1 MVIVAWLRLRTD
13 VVLIYPTLHI
23 ALQPRLELIE
33 VNPPVYSIYTV
44 VACCRYRVVGLKN
57 YPVYSSRYVNL
68 LSVSKETIPASL
80 SRAAG
85 SPYISYKLRIVRS
98 SPPDYLY

>member
-33 VNPPVYSIYTV
+33 VNPPVYSVYTA
-44 VACCRYRVVGLKN
+44 VARYRRRVVGLKN
-57 YPVYSSRYVNL
+57 YPTYSSRHLNL
-68 LSVSKETIPASL
+68 LLVSKETILASL
-80 SRAAG
+80 SQAAG
-85 SPYISYKLRIVRS
+85 SPYISYKLWDR
-98 SPPDYLY
+98 